1 MTMGGVSISFP
12 SFDEPGASSRSYTSS
27 KGNVVVENY
36 TTGLSQVHFFESGD
50 VVNTSS
56 DTQIAAKHLLVET
69 DDASW
74 SRGVDRTLKLR
85 ITPNVP
91 GSFTAKVRG
100 WICASGYTDCSRG
113 PSNGITTDQQGWKAE
128 LLTFK
133 VVGNT
138 ESANLEPYALS
149 VPSTAEPGE
158 KIVVKWTV
166 KNSGGA
172 DVGSTTNSIRLQG
185 QGIDEEL
192 GKHNNDALS
201 KGSSTHG
208 HNPEFQLPRDLKA
221 GSYQLVVQVDPDN
234 KVSESN
240 ENDNTISQTLEIKA
254 GTPANLEPYALS
266 VPVTAEPGEEIKV
279 RWTVKNSGGA
289 DVGSTS
295 NSIRLQGQ
303 GIDEEL
309 GKHNNDALSKGSSTH
324 GHNPD
329 FRLPRNLK
337 AGSYQL
343 VVQVDPDNKVSES
356 NENDNTVSQTLL
368 VSPFGLPPD
377 SFKIQAK
384 NFITIYD
391 FAAVPGHGYF
401 QLQVKYPQDQES
413 NVIGLSLFRPSIS
426 TPDNTVIREVFPL
439 DDKSSFVGD
448 FAITLTSGVVGT
460 GAGLACASISGPF
473 APVAGPTCA
482 IAVGSATSLLLTSL
496 VDELD
501 SIKFEPHYFFVDT
514 INPGTVVNFI
524 VWISTTDGS
533 TPRIPQVCVYYGG
546 TSNPTESFDCP
557 ISLG

>member
-1 MTMGGVSISFP
+1 M
-12 SFDEPGASSRSYTSS
+12 
-27 KGNVVVENY
+27 
-36 TTGLSQVHFFESGD
+36 
-50 VVNTSS
+50 NTSS

-501 SIKFEPHYFFVDT
+501 SIKFEPHYSFVDT

>member
-1 MTMGGVSISFP
+1 MTMGGGSISFP

>member
-1 MTMGGVSISFP
+1 MTMGGGSISFP

-138 ESANLEPYALS
+138 ES
-149 VPSTAEPGE
+149 T
-158 KIVVKWTV
+158 
-166 KNSGGA
+166 
-172 DVGSTTNSIRLQG
+172 
-185 QGIDEEL
+185 
-192 GKHNNDALS
+192 
-201 KGSSTHG
+201 
-208 HNPEFQLPRDLKA
+208 
-221 GSYQLVVQVDPDN
+221 
-234 KVSESN
+234 
-240 ENDNTISQTLEIKA
+240 
-254 GTPANLEPYALS
+254 NLEPYALS